1 MNQFVL
7 FEFNVSSE
15 LSNWQ
20 VINDGVM
27 GGNSESTIFLNAEGH
42 GTFEGKISLENNG
55 GFCSIKHDF
64 DPVILDKN
72 KFIELVT

>member
-27 GGNSESTIFLNAEGH
+27 GGNSESTIFLNA
-42 GTFEGKISLENNG
+42 
-55 GFCSIKHDF
+55 
-64 DPVILDKN
+64 
-72 KFIELVT
+72 